1 MFVLPLHPAPLRPVF
16 RSLPPGPR
24 SSGRAA
30 RLSAGKDYTMLQ
42 SADQAEAA
50 VQTDL
55 QPFSPGFGPCR
66 AAAGLPVSAEK
77 SQRNLAGGIAGGAF
91 PGV

>member
-1 MFVLPLHPAPLRPVF
+1 
-16 RSLPPGPR
+16 
-24 SSGRAA
+24 
-30 RLSAGKDYTMLQ
+30 MLQ

-77 SQRNLAGGIAGGAF
+77 SQRNLAGGIAGVAF